1 MEADLLRIP
10 VGPGAMHV
18 DRYGHGGAPVIL
30 IHGFGTSSFLWRRV
44 GPRLARLGHTA
55 FALDLFGHG
64 ESDRP
69 WDADFGIAAQAEY
82 LDRALTALRA
92 GHPTVV
98 GVGIGGAVALRLAAT
113 RPERVER
120 LVLVNTP
127 ALDLVPGRE
136 IRALQA
142 RTARFPL
149 RISRSVLG
157 AAPLLTP
164 LLRDSVGD
172 PAAMPDRLAARYLAP
187 FVGRDGLR
195 QLLTLARSIRATDM
209 TELELADVH
218 APTLVIWGERD
229 RYLEPDVADRLVEGI
244 PGARLERFPDVGRLV
259 PEERPEELAE
269 LIHAFASAAPA
280 SGTAARVTPTSAPPV
295 ASAQTRSTPSSV
307 TSSAKSSAK
316 SSATTAMRSGD
327 DDVGDD
333 GAEDGDVG
341 DAAR

>member
-10 VGPGAMHV
+10 VGPGAIHV

-55 FALDLFGHG
+55 FALDLFGYG

-113 RPERVER
+113 RPERVAR

-136 IRALQA
+136 IRTLQA

-172 PAAMPDRLAARYLAP
+172 PAAMPDRLVARYLAP

-209 TELELADVH
+209 TELELGDVQ
-218 APTLVIWGERD
+218 APTLVVWGDRD
-229 RYLEPDVADRLVEGI
+229 RYLEPDVADQLVAGI
-244 PGARLERFPDVGRLV
+244 TGARLERFPDAGRLV
-259 PEERPEELAE
+259 PEEHPDELAE
-269 LIHAFASAAPA
+269 LIHAFAATPLPGATGARTTPPATTAVTHAAPA
-280 SGTAARVTPTSAPPV
+280 ATSGAGRD
-295 ASAQTRSTPSSV
+295 
-307 TSSAKSSAK
+307 
-316 SSATTAMRSGD
+316 G
-327 DDVGDD
+327 D
-333 GAEDGDVG
+333 GAAA
-341 DAAR
+341 DAARGRGDDAP